1 MERLPKICD
10 TISGYI
16 EAHKAEYL
24 SYPYLN
30 ENPYSLLGRK
40 LPQVAQEAGCE
51 TRTFMPK
58 FGEINERRNQLH
70 EVIRLSG
77 INLIISDSDH
87 PLLIKVA
94 SIQSARIQIYFI
106 DNDVY
111 FDEDINL
118 KGKGCTFKLYLCLYF
133 KRLTK

>member
-1 MERLPKICD
+1 MKNGAKVLF
-10 TISGYI
+10 ISQEI
-16 EAHKAEYL
+16 
-24 SYPYLN
+24 YPYLN

-58 FGEINERRNQLH
+58 FGDINERRNQLH

-77 INLIISDSDH
+77 MNIIISEADH

-94 SIQSARIQIYFI
+94 SIQAARIQIYFI
-106 DNDVY
+106 DSTSCRQALPV
-111 FDEDINL
+111 L
-118 KGKGCTFKLYLCLYF
+118 S
-133 KRLTK
+133 